1 MKYMNTYKAV
11 IMAFAML
18 PFVLSSCSKDV
29 HETAE
34 SFAISFS
41 ASDDVRAPGEMDD
54 IAVDGYGFGVF
65 AFDTGLYRY
74 GDSNVNPNFMYN
86 ERVSYV
92 EATSRWTYEPV
103 KYWPN
108 GEGDLAGTTGALAS
122 HLSFFAYA
130 PYSDMAEDNPAGY
143 CITTISDQSE
153 PGNPW
158 IVYRIHED
166 VSQQVDLLYAPTVID
181 RTLDQTKPD
190 VAARI
195 GFQFR
200 HALACVGEKV
210 RVSCSANLKA
220 ALAGEAAV
228 NGEKIQV
235 ILQNV
240 RIRYHLTERARLTLW
255 STGTPRW
262 QLLLNGELTADRI
275 VTYGEDLGWLLY
287 STLASEGGGAWES
300 AGGEGVFYIPVD
312 VPGDVQT
319 ATVIGEFIVR
329 RIAGSVTTD
338 TMESREMSFAMN
350 SYPEGFAPGKKLS
363 NIGVALQ

>member
-1 MKYMNTYKAV
+1 M
-11 IMAFAML
+11 IMALAFLSIIA
-18 PFVLSSCSKDV
+18 SSCSKDV
-29 HETAE
+29 RETAG
-34 SFAISFS
+34 SVALSFS
-41 ASDDVRAPGEMDD
+41 ASDVARAPGEMDD

-65 AFDTGLYRY
+65 GFDTGLYRY
-74 GDSNVNPNFMYN
+74 GDSHVNPNFMYN
-86 ERVSYV
+86 EKVSYDA
-92 EATSRWTYEPV
+92 ATARWSYEPV

-108 GEGDLAGTTGALAS
+108 GEGELAGTTGALVN

-143 CITTISDQSE
+143 CIPTISDQSE

-166 VSQQVDLLYAPTVID
+166 VSQQVDLLYAPTVVD
-181 RTLDQTKPD
+181 RTLDQAKPD

-220 ALAGEAAV
+220 ALAGEATSQ
-228 NGEKIQV
+228 GGKIQV

-240 RIRYHLTERARLTLW
+240 RIRFHLTERARLTLW

-262 QLLLNGELTADRI
+262 RLLLNGEPTTDRL

-287 STLASEGGGAWES
+287 STLAAEGGSAWES

-312 VPGDVQT
+312 VPDDVQT

-329 RIAGSVTTD
+329 RIVGGVTTD
-338 TMESREMSFAMN
+338 TMAYREMSFSMN